1 MRRET
6 WAMLRAELFQLRKRT
21 STWVLLGIWA
31 AMGLFF
37 GYVLPY
43 LIETP
48 DGAGAGP
55 VAGLLPERMIGEVV
69 SGFPF
74 YGGAIAIMLGV
85 LSVGSEFGW
94 GTFKTLFTQR
104 PGRGAVIGSKLGAL
118 AVVLLPFVLVSFA
131 IGGAASSLIAL
142 REGYAI
148 DFGSMGDL
156 VLAILAGWM
165 ILAVW
170 ASVGVLLAVATRGTS
185 LAIGIGIIWALVI
198 EGLLGV
204 FVESVSWLEWVNSVM
219 LRSNAYSL
227 VEPLG
232 GGTEGDGPGAFTR
245 PYVDPGQALLTL
257 GLLMVVSLGIS
268 LALMMR
274 RDVA

>member
-1 MRRET
+1 MRREIG
-6 WAMLRAELFQLRKRT
+6 AMLRAELFQLRKRT

-48 DGAGAGP
+48 DAAGSGP
-55 VAGLLPERMIGEVV
+55 VAALLPDRMIGEVV

-104 PGRGAVIGSKLGAL
+104 PGRGAVIGAKLGAL
-118 AVVLLPFVLVSFA
+118 AVMLIPFVLVSFA
-131 IGGAASSLIAL
+131 IGGVSSALIAL
-142 REGYAI
+142 REGYAV
-148 DFGSMGDL
+148 DFAPVAEL
-156 VLAILAGWM
+156 VRAVLAGWM
-165 ILAVW
+165 ILAAW

-198 EGLLGV
+198 EGLLGI
-204 FVESVSWLEWVNSVM
+204 FAESVSWLGWVNSVM

-232 GGTEGDGPGAFTR
+232 GGTEGDGPGAFTG
-245 PYVDPGQALLTL
+245 PYVEPVQALLAL
-257 GLLMVVSLGIS
+257 SSLMVVSVGIS
-268 LALMMR
+268 LVLLRR